1 MNVVSTVNAV
11 SAAQEHQNRP
21 VPRPKRKS
29 GGKVKRMPREVRERQ
44 MLDAAVEVFARRGYS
59 AASMDEIAEL
69 AGASKPLVYL
79 YLNSKED
86 LFSAC
91 IRREAEALMTAVRT
105 AADPGDRADRRL
117 WHALRAFFAHT
128 AEHPAGWAVLS
139 CQARTHGEPFALV
152 VAGLRQQIA
161 DLVTQL
167 IAESVRDAACA
178 APLDEKEVS
187 GLAHALV
194 GAAES
199 LAGWANATAQAG
211 PAAPAARETAATLMN
226 VAWVGLE
233 NLVNGRR
240 WAPVRS

>member
-1 MNVVSTVNAV
+1 M
-11 SAAQEHQNRP
+11 
-21 VPRPKRKS
+21 
-29 GGKVKRMPREVRERQ
+29 
-44 MLDAAVEVFARRGYS
+44 
-59 AASMDEIAEL
+59 
-69 AGASKPLVYL
+69 VYL

-211 PAAPAARETAATLMN
+211 PAAPRGQGDGGHVDERGLGGAGEPRQRAALGARPFVAALP
-226 VAWVGLE
+226 VSAV
-233 NLVNGRR
+233 RR
-240 WAPVRS
+240 